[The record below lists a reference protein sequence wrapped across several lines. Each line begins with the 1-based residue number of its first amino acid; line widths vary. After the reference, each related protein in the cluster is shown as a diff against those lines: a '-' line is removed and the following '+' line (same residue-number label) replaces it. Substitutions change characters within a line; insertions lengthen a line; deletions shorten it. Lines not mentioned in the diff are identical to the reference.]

1 MARPRRLLF
10 IWVRLDTGEL
20 PRAFMAERSLF
31 DFADP
36 MTDEQQDAVEE
47 RLRAFRAANP
57 VRDYVRD
64 PLQVVSFG
72 GGTQST
78 AMLLMIRDGALPRP
92 DIVIFADT
100 GSELPETMQ
109 HIEEVAR
116 PFIEEELGLPFFV
129 VTSHRGALHDAYM
142 EKRAIPMKGIR
153 SCTTHHKILPQRRK
167 VREIVG
173 KKNGVRL
180 AEMWLGITTDEARRR
195 TTSDV
200 KWASLRYPLLD
211 DVPMTRDECIALNEA
226 NGWEVVKSGCF
237 CCPYAGAKA
246 YRDLRDTH
254 PELFAICVEMERL
267 AHERQKEEGKT
278 LRSGLCWERALD
290 DLDELPERYNE
301 DSQCDADIGCFI

>member
-1 MARPRRLLF
+1 MGEEGLF
-10 IWVRLDTGEL
+10 S
-20 PRAFMAERSLF
+20 FAE
-31 DFADP
+31 P
-36 MTDEQQDAVEE
+36 MTDEEQRAMDEQQRQE
-47 RLRAFRAANP
+47 RAENP
-57 VRDYVRD
+57 VRDYARE

-78 AMLLMIRDGALPRP
+78 AMLLMIHEGTLPRP
-92 DIVIFADT
+92 DIVVFADT
-100 GSELPETMQ
+100 GSELPETMT

-116 PFIEEELGLPFFV
+116 PFIEDVLGLPFFV

-173 KKNGVRL
+173 GRNGVLL

-200 KWASLRYPLLD
+200 KWAGLKYPLLD
-211 DVPMTRDECIALNEA
+211 DVPTTRDECIALNEKH
-226 NGWEVVKSGCF
+226 GWTVVKSGCF

-267 AHERQKEEGKT
+267 AHERQAEEGKT
-278 LRSGLCWERALD
+278 LRSGLCWERSLD
-290 DLDELPERYNE
+290 DLDELPERYNK
-301 DSQCDADIGCFI
+301 DSECDADIGCFI